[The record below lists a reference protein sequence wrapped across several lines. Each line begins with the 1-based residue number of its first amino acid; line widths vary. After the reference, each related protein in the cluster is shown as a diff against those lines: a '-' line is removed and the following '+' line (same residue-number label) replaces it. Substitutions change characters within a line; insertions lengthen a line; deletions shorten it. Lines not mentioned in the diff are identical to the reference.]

1 MKRIKVAQIGTG
13 EHTHSTQV
21 FRSLIN
27 NPDVFDM
34 VGFANVDHHDKPLQ
48 SVFAGH
54 KEWTA
59 EEILN
64 MKDLDAVVIE
74 CDEELQTHY
83 ALLAAER
90 GLPMHLEKPCGPDD
104 ASFDQLID
112 LVKEKQLV
120 FHTGYMYRYNPAVQE
135 ALEKVHSGALGDIYC
150 VEAHMDCYHPT
161 AVRKWLGNFKGG
173 MMFYLGCHLI
183 DLIVQFM
190 GEPEKITALNAATGT
205 DGLTSED
212 YGLALMHYKSGVS
225 FAKSCATEPGGF
237 LRRQLVIC
245 GSRGTIELLPFERGE
260 GGDCVS
266 TDMRECYLD
275 ENGKSPW
282 SDDGARKHFST
293 FNRYDDMMC
302 SFAAM
307 VRGEKKN
314 PWDYEYERRLHKMVL
329 RACGAIR

>member
-1 MKRIKVAQIGTG
+1 MNRIKVAQIGTG

-27 NPDVFDM
+27 NPDVFDV

-135 ALEKVHSGALGDIYC
+135 ALEKVRGGALGDIYC

-205 DGLTSED
+205 DDLASED

-245 GSRGTIELLPFERGE
+245 GSRGTSAWQVCPGW
-260 GGDCVS
+260 G
-266 TDMRECYLD
+266 
-275 ENGKSPW
+275 
-282 SDDGARKHFST
+282 
-293 FNRYDDMMC
+293 
-302 SFAAM
+302 
-307 VRGEKKN
+307 
-314 PWDYEYERRLHKMVL
+314 
-329 RACGAIR
+329 